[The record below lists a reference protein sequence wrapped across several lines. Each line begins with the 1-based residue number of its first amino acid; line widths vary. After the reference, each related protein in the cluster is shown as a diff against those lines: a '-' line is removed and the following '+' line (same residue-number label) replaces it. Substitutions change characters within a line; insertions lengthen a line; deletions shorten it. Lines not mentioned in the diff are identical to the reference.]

1 MPAGITFKETMTG
14 GFALGATEPAD
25 GAARG
30 QRAGTQLALH
40 GVVTI
45 DDLDAFLAD
54 PQHGGRLA
62 GTVDFQPLGSALA
75 GTRGVFKLFS
85 PAEQPDTRLM
95 VYELGFAV
103 GGRPRYLAG
112 RKIVHDDAGFD
123 LWPDTTTLYTTL
135 HDGSDAAGPVIGAG
149 ILRLGVRELMDL
161 LSTLRPTGGGDVG
174 TVARFGRMFF
184 GELWGLY
191 GPHVRA

>member
-1 MPAGITFKETMTG
+1 MLRAGS
-14 GFALGATEPAD
+14 AP
-25 GAARG
+25 
-30 QRAGTQLALH
+30 GTQLALH

-54 PQHGGRLA
+54 PQHGGRLT
-62 GTVDFQPLGSALA
+62 GTIDFEPLGSALA
-75 GTRGVFKLFS
+75 GTRGVFRLFS
-85 PAEQPDTRLM
+85 PAGEPDTRLM
-95 VYELGFAV
+95 IYELGFTV

-135 HDGSDAAGPVIGAG
+135 HDGPDSAGPVIGAG

-161 LSTLRPTGGGDVG
+161 LSTFRPTGGGDVG

-191 GPHVRA
+191 SPQCRA